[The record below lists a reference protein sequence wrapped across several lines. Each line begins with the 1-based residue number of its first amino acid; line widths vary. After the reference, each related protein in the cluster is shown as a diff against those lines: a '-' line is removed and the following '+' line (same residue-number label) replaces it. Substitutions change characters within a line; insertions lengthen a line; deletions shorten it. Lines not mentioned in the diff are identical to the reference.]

1 MKYTDEVAVFWDYG
15 ECELR
20 ACNLTFSNKTSLS
33 QKTVP
38 FLQTLRAMLL

>member
-20 ACNLTFSNKTSLS
+20 ILSPSLSNLT
-33 QKTVP
+33 
-38 FLQTLRAMLL
+38 